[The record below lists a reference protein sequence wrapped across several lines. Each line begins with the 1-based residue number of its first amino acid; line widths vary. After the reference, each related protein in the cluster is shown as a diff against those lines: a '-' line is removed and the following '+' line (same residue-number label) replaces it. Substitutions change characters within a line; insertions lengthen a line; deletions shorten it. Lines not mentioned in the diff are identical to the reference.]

1 MEGLKIDNNK
11 NGNIPDNLRK
21 NIELSEKLQEK
32 FSPILEQ
39 QEKMQQHVQGV
50 NIPEMD
56 VSTNALDTMRNLTDN
71 SELRAAQNNM
81 NVMKLRVLQMDQ
93 K

>member
-1 MEGLKIDNNK
+1 
-11 NGNIPDNLRK
+11 
-21 NIELSEKLQEK
+21 
-32 FSPILEQ
+32 
-39 QEKMQQHVQGV
+39 MQQHVQGV

-71 SELRAAQNNM
+71 SELRADQNNM